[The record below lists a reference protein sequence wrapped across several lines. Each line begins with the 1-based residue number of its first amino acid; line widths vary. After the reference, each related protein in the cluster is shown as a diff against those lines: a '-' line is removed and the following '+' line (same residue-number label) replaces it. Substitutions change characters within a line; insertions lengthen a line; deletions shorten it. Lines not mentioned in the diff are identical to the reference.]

1 MSRRQRTSG
10 CERKENTQ
18 HENASTQNAPGG
30 GHKET
35 KTEPQNKDMSLNNMF
50 DPPVENEPI
59 ELTASPEQR
68 VLNASEENLRH
79 FNNRA
84 QAACRAHDETASQ
97 GSATDPAKAARR
109 QNKLDKALR
118 AHDKAEASQ
127 DNFAQ
132 ALQGMRTPRSP
143 LQGSTNSNGPQ
154 GQDSPQDPSTNVPQA
169 QNMSGATVPT
179 TGPTT
184 PARQTTVRTSNVTSG
199 GGSGPP
205 GGRSGPP
212 NGGGGRS
219 NPSGGGGGGGGS
231 DPPPPSGPGNNLQS
245 TSTRIDAKKP
255 NMGGLTDGC
264 CRKEAWLV
272 EC

>member
-1 MSRRQRTSG
+1 
-10 CERKENTQ
+10 
-18 HENASTQNAPGG
+18 
-30 GHKET
+30 
-35 KTEPQNKDMSLNNMF
+35 MSLNNMF

-184 PARQTTVRTSNVTSG
+184 PARQTTVRTSNVTGVSG
-199 GGSGPP
+199 SNPP

-212 NGGGGRS
+212 NGRNNPPGGRSGSPNGGGRG
-219 NPSGGGGGGGGS
+219 NPQ
-231 DPPPPSGPGNNLQS
+231 P

-272 EC
+272 ENQTLNGQDWRDPTQLTFHNHPKCNQAAQKPLPVT